1 MWLTAENYP
10 KFLGTRRV
18 VCVWYSADDS
28 VVSPGCSV
36 FSGVCDLGISLHT
49 SSSGMDLP
57 MKVVDM
63 FGCSMPVC
71 AYKFAWCAPQSR
83 TSMYI
88 HLHVIV
94 LCVFIM
100 FLSGV

>member
-1 MWLTAENYP
+1 
-10 KFLGTRRV
+10 
-18 VCVWYSADDS
+18 
-28 VVSPGCSV
+28 V
-36 FSGVCDLGISLHT
+36 FPGVCDLGISLHT

-88 HLHVIV
+88 HLRVIV